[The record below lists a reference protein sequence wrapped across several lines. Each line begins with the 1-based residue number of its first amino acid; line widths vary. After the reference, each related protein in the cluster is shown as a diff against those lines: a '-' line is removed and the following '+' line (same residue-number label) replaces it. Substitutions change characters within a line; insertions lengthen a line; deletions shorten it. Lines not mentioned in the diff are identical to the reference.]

1 MYTLFTTLLVI
12 ETATRST
19 SLFVKETSSTGRP
32 TTWSK
37 TWSRTSYSTGTQVSS
52 GLPLESQFRVRV
64 HSDRLTTNSRIP
76 GVGTS
81 VLPSPL
87 LLSPYRSSISMYT
100 YKIEVIQCTYFPFS
114 FHRICKNSSIST
126 ILCFY
131 QLTRCLHL
139 PSPNPG
145 HFRG

>member
-12 ETATRST
+12 ETTTRST

-100 YKIEVIQCTYFPFS
+100 YKIEVIQRTYFPLS
-114 FHRICKNSSIST
+114 FHRVCKKSSIST
-126 ILCFY
+126 ISPVF
-131 QLTRCLHL
+131 L
-139 PSPNPG
+139 PTNKMSVPSVRESWT
-145 HFRG
+145 F